1 MASIDKLKVKLT
13 LSVEQLDSLDDLLE
27 LYLEGEGDIQKINR
41 GALMDVRESVDDIIE
56 VVNQR
61 LGFNVVRESDGPKY
75 LM

>member
-1 MASIDKLKVKLT
+1 M
-13 LSVEQLDSLDDLLE
+13 
-27 LYLEGEGDIQKINR
+27 
-41 GALMDVRESVDDIIE
+41 RETVDDIME

>member
-1 MASIDKLKVKLT
+1 MASIDILKLKLT

-41 GALMDVRESVDDIIE
+41 GALMDVRETVDDIME

-61 LGFNVVRESDGPKY
+61 LGFNVVRESNEPKY